1 MYSLSM
7 MVMVIFILINLII
20 IIGVWLIKRMVHL
33 LGKRI
38 LVWVLLRV
46 LIIIRDIGKKG
57 LLIRV
62 N

>member
-1 MYSLSM
+1 M

>member
-38 LVWVLLRV
+38 LVWVLLWV